1 MSKFAK
7 IIELEDDNQVLLTY
21 SYNDEEDSDE
31 LQIRTDVK
39 GTIAKITLGFSSE
52 AKVLRAMENY
62 NLSRAIDFRNQMIKL
77 LS

>member
-52 AKVLRAMENY
+52 AEALRAMENY